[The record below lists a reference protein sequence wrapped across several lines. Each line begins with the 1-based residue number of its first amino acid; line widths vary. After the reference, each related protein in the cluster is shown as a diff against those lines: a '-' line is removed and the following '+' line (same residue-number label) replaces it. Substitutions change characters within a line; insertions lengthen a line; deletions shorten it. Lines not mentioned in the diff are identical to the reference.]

1 MSKED
6 IFSKISLK
14 DYNNELEKVLEEKD
28 FSEVVKNLLLSM
40 LYKIENAYEDYETV
54 KVNTA
59 SKKYFIKKIIKI
71 INEKCNKIEL
81 IKPLTEESKELEE
94 NNVNYIVDKKS
105 GTIKVYQNE
114 TMMLEAIVALDQNE
128 NIVDKQKYIFADAL
142 ENILL
147 NGNRMNK
154 VEVIRDF
161 NGWSW
166 DITTSQ
172 IQSKNINLIYQNLIL
187 LLGNAFIQ
195 KWITQENE
203 QDEEIEIPNNEIL
216 RSKYNE
222 SFGITKE
229 ELKQDDKIDFF
240 DKMKEDLEQK
250 YGEENALNFI
260 ERFVKT
266 VIAIGCNQNE
276 KQKDI
281 ILKQQEK
288 VKEQLLKMQDNKT
301 YIEEISNYKKQ
312 INEQIKQ
319 IDTLLSDENML
330 KEEYKKRNAKLPNKE
345 KIFSVSHLIIMLEKQ
360 RNSLLKEIQKCN
372 KQIQPKEFVNT
383 KQKLEEKVNF
393 FEDINVKE
401 NEKVNEKVQI
411 ENLQLEFLK
420 CFEEKVLKVDTKKEI
435 EKLLYELRYYEQI
448 SYNGSKVNKIKIIN
462 EQLERLEKVL
472 IEKACNQ
479 KVLVKFS
486 NDENLNLKILTLL
499 FYSKIINLA
508 NTVYIL
514 KYKKGILKIEIYDT
528 TIQEE
533 EIEIQIKEKVELQV
547 RLNKKIKVLE

>member
-54 KVNTA
+54 KVNTS

-94 NNVNYIVDKKS
+94 NNANYIVDKKS
-105 GTIKVYQNE
+105 GKIKVYQNE

-172 IQSKNINLIYQNLIL
+172 IQSKSINLIYQNLIL
-187 LLGNAFIQ
+187 LLGNSFIQ

-260 ERFVKT
+260 ERFIKI
-266 VIAIGCNQNE
+266 VIAIGCNQSK

-281 ILKQQEK
+281 ILEQQEK

-319 IDTLLSDENML
+319 IDTLLSDEDLL
-330 KEEYKKRNAKLPNKE
+330 KEEYKKRNAKLSNKE
-345 KIFSVSHLIIMLEKQ
+345 KIFSVSHLVIMLEKQ

-372 KQIQPKEFVNT
+372 KQIQPKEFVKT
-383 KQKLEEKVNF
+383 KQILEEKVNF

-401 NEKVNEKVQI
+401 NEEVNEKVQI

-420 CFEEKVLKVDTKKEI
+420 CFEEKILKVDTKKEI

-448 SYNGSKVNKIKIIN
+448 SYNGSQVNKIKIIK
-462 EQLERLEKVL
+462 EQLERVEKVL

-479 KVLVKFS
+479 KVLVRFS
-486 NDENLNLKILTLL
+486 NDENLNLKILILL
-499 FYSKIINLA
+499 FGSKIINLA